1 MNHWEKFNEASL
13 AEKEGFYSDIRYITD
28 ADYKHEKR
36 VRKDLE
42 IENLG
47 EYHDFLLLGYVYYT
61 CVILI
66 IDMQKKITNT

>member
-13 AEKEGFYSDIRYITD
+13 AEKEGFYSDVRYITD

-47 EYHDFLLLGYVYYT
+47 EYHDLNVQKQYIIVRL
-61 CVILI
+61 CILY
-66 IDMQKKITNT
+66 MFHTTH

>member
-1 MNHWEKFNEASL
+1 MNRWEKFNEASL

-42 IENLG
+42 IENLE
-47 EYHDFLLLGYVYYT
+47 EYHDLNVQKQYIIVRL
-61 CVILI
+61 CILY
-66 IDMQKKITNT
+66 MFHTNH